1 MPGSAISSYWWI
13 IVSTVLPLLIPLPL
27 CAQTGFAGPDILGSA
42 AVPPSVDTK
51 AADPAPDAAVSAPAA
66 LRAEI
71 ELSTWWRDQ
80 LATPVGAPESA
91 LPMEL
96 ERAVLQALTQSARVQ
111 VLRETAAIAT
121 TAIPQAQATF
131 DPVGFLDTRVTD
143 TSDPVGSSLT
153 TGGSGRFIDQNWYS
167 SGGVRKQA
175 LSGAKLETAQR
186 MGYENSNSIY
196 FTPQNQATAKLT
208 MNLTQPL
215 LRGAGYAYNNGII
228 VLANLDSQMAQSQF
242 SADLQNYLV
251 EFHSAFW
258 DIYLQRA
265 VLLQRRRLLH
275 EAREILRELE
285 LRRDVDVQV
294 SQLARA
300 KAAVANREASLLR
313 YEAAVKDAVSRFKA
327 LVNDP
332 YLENS
337 RISELIPL
345 DSPNAGFG
353 DADLGGS
360 LVTAL
365 ERRPEITQAMQ
376 QMKSCA
382 QRLDIAKSDVL
393 PVLNFV
399 LGAYVSGLQGQSDFG
414 QAFGNQYS
422 AGRPTY
428 WSGLVFERPIGNRG
442 PRAVQEQ
449 RVLELQRATSQL
461 RAITATTRAEV
472 EIAVRE
478 ISTTRG
484 EMISRH
490 QAMLSEQD
498 QASYL
503 LERWRLLPGDQQVA
517 GVVFN
522 DLLDAQDR
530 RAAAEFEFVTSQVAH
545 RVAWIKLRRAI
556 GTLCEVTAATSED
569 VKAATT
575 TATETSAPAIPVAA
589 PLLPSDAMPEII
601 PLPPVE

>member
-1 MPGSAISSYWWI
+1 MLGSAVSSYRWI
-13 IVSTVLPLLIPLPL
+13 IVSAVLPLLMPLSV
-27 CAQTGFAGPDILGSA
+27 CAQPGFAGPDILGSA
-42 AVPPSVDTK
+42 VASSPAGAEVAAPPPKPDASAVPT
-51 AADPAPDAAVSAPAA
+51 PAA
-66 LRAEI
+66 LRAEV
-71 ELSTWWRDQ
+71 ELNVWWRESI
-80 LATPVGAPESA
+80 LAPVGAPESA

-96 ERAVLQALTQSARVQ
+96 ERAVLQALAQSARVQ
-111 VLRETAAIAT
+111 VLRETATIAT

-131 DPVGFLDTRVTD
+131 DPVSFLDTRVTD

-153 TGGSGRFIDQNWYS
+153 TGGGGRFIDQNWYS

-228 VLANLDSQMAQSQF
+228 VLANLDSQMARSQF

-265 VLLQRRRLLH
+265 VLLQRRRLLQ

-313 YEAAVKDAVSRFKA
+313 YEAGVKDAVSRFKA

-353 DADLGGS
+353 DADLSGS

-365 ERRPEITQAMQ
+365 ERRPEISQALQ

-422 AGRPTY
+422 VGRPTY

-472 EIAVRE
+472 EIAVRA

-484 EMISRH
+484 EMIARH

-498 QASYL
+498 QANYL

-530 RAAAEFEFVTSQVAH
+530 RAAAEYEFVTSQVAH
-545 RVAWIKLRRAI
+545 RVAWIKLRRAN
-556 GTLCEVTAATSED
+556 GTLCEVTAATPED
-569 VKAATT
+569 VKAGTT
-575 TATETSAPAIPVAA
+575 PAPAIPVAA
-589 PLLPSDAMPEII
+589 PLLPSDATPETI
-601 PLPPVE
+601 PLPPVD